1 MFETAKALAAEML
14 PNWLLT
20 RRKPAQTRDRPD
32 FRAAAMTKSDLIVR
46 KPTSPYRPDQ
56 SPNDRAS
63 NM

>member
-20 RRKPAQTRDRPD
+20 RRKPAQAKDRPD
-32 FRAAAMTKSDLIVR
+32 FRAAAMAKPDLIVR

-56 SPNDRAS
+56 NPNDRAS